1 MKKELIII
9 GVILLL
15 GLSLYSLTLRGE
27 FGNPGPGDFKNNLD
41 QAARPFEL
49 SPERG
54 RYVHIVN
61 LAERGKY
68 DLSQEWAEVAYPD
81 VGISNG
87 KYYSYFAPG
96 TSYFALPFYLLGAKF
111 NLAQV
116 AVFFAEIL
124 VSIISLVFIYK
135 IAKNVFSLTARA
147 SLFSVLVF
155 AFASTAWSYSVT
167 LYQHAFTVLFMTTA
181 FYAAWKFAKESG
193 WRAWLYASWVWVAY
207 ALSITVDY
215 PNVILMLPIMVY
227 FAYSTFSVKKLEEG
241 FSLTIKWA
249 AVATFLV
256 FALITGLH
264 FWHNAHYYGSW
275 HQLAGGLQSYRH
287 PDEIANNA
295 SASAGTTKNVATFFS
310 ERAIPHGFYILL
322 FSDERGLFFFY
333 PIFALSLFGIWAYSK
348 KSREGGVSAEYILAV
363 ALILTNLTLYS
374 SWGDPWGGWAYGP
387 RYLIPSMAFLS
398 IFVGVFISSGAY
410 TGLKKFLAFLL
421 FLYSSAV
428 ALLGALTTNA
438 VPTRGEA
445 MLLPI
450 KKYNFLKN
458 IDFIYSDQS
467 GSFIY
472 KTYLSGKLSLVAY
485 YLIIY
490 IAIALVVALVLIA
503 SRDKKHG

>member
-1 MKKELIII
+1 MKNKLAIIFIIII
-9 GVILLL
+9 GIV
-15 GLSLYSLTLRGE
+15 LYALTLRGA
-27 FGNPGPGDFKNNLD
+27 FGNPTAKDFKGNLD
-41 QAARPFEL
+41 SATGAFEL

-54 RYVHIVN
+54 RYVHVVV
-61 LAERGKY
+61 LAERGTY
-68 DLSQEWAEVAYPD
+68 DLTREWADIAAPD
-81 VGISNG
+81 VGQFNG
-87 KYYSYFAPG
+87 KFYSYFAPG
-96 TSYFALPFYLLGAKF
+96 VPYLAYPFYKIGEYFGASQIATF
-111 NLAQV
+111 FVEVLA
-116 AVFFAEIL
+116 AIIA
-124 VSIISLVFIYK
+124 SIFIFK
-135 IAKNVFSLTARA
+135 IAKNIFGLAPATA
-147 SLFSVLVF
+147 LFSALVF
-155 AFASTAWSYSVT
+155 AFGSTAWSYSIT
-167 LYQHAFTVLFMTTA
+167 LYQHIFTSFFMTSS
-181 FYAAWKFAKESG
+181 FYAAWLFANESG

-215 PNVILMLPIMVY
+215 PNVIMMLPIMVY

-275 HQLAGGLQSYRH
+275 HQLAGGLQRYRH

-421 FLYSSAV
+421 FLYSSEV
-428 ALLGALTTNA
+428 ALLGALNTNA

-445 MLLPI
+445 MPLPI